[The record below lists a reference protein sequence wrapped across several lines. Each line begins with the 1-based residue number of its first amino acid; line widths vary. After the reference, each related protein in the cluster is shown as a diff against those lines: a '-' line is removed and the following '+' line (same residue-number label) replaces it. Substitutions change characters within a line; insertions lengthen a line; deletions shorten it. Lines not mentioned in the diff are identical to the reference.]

1 MQSPCLSVIV
11 PVLNEAATVGPF
23 VAHHIDMPGLHEL
36 IVVDGGSTDGTVDH
50 LRGFGSRIKVMNTS
64 ERRGRAAQMN
74 AGASAASGDVLMF
87 LHVDCTLHKE
97 SFVQVRQAF
106 IKDPSLIGGG
116 FLKKY
121 SNENFFLTWYRMAMN
136 GIRSRLLRNL
146 VGTNAMFIRKDIFQ
160 KIGGFDEVPILED
173 VILCDRMK
181 KIGRL
186 AVLTPHVRSSS
197 RRYSG
202 QGRFRRMW
210 IAFRILFLYRVM
222 KTPLH
227 ELKRMYTP

>member
-1 MQSPCLSVIV
+1 MYPPRLSVIV
-11 PVLNEAATVGPF
+11 PVLNEATTVGPF

-36 IVVDGGSTDGTVDH
+36 IVVDGGSTDGTVDN
-50 LRGFGSRIKVMNTS
+50 LREFGSRIRIMNA

-74 AGASAASGDVLMF
+74 TGASAASGDVLMF
-87 LHVDCTLHKE
+87 LHVDCILHKE
-97 SFVQVRQAF
+97 SFVRVQRAF
-106 IKDPSLIGGG
+106 TTDPALVGGG

-121 SNENFFLTWYRMAMN
+121 SKENFLLTCYRMAMN
-136 GIRSRLLRNL
+136 GIRTRLLRNL
-146 VGTNAMFIRKDIFQ
+146 VGTNAMFIRKDLFQ

-202 QGRFRRMW
+202 QGLFRRMW